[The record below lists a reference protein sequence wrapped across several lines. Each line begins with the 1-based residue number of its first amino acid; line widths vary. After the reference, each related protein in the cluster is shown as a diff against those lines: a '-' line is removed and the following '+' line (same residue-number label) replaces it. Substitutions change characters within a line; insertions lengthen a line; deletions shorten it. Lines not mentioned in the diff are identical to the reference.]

1 MLQTMFLALLV
12 GAVLFMLLTIL
23 WDSLSLGILDIMLW
37 FILSSSV
44 HSIEVPY
51 VAIQSDNTVIEG
63 VQVIESL
70 HPLSLLFI
78 GIGIIMFLY
87 WLTSIVMPMLQ
98 QRYSH
103 MM

>member
-12 GAVLFMLLTIL
+12 GAVLFLILTVY
-23 WDSLSLGILDIMLW
+23 WESLSLGILDIMLW
-37 FILSSSV
+37 FILSSAV
-44 HSIEVPY
+44 HNIEVPY
-51 VAIQSDNTVIEG
+51 VAIQSDNTIVEG

-78 GIGIIMFLY
+78 GIGVIVLLY
-87 WLTSIVMPMLQ
+87 WLTSIVLPMLQ
-98 QRYSH
+98 QRYSR

>member
-12 GAVLFMLLTIL
+12 GAVLFMILTIL

-37 FILSSSV
+37 FILSSAV
-44 HSIEVPY
+44 HNIEVPY
-51 VAIQSDNTVIEG
+51 VAIQSDNTIVEG

-70 HPLSLLFI
+70 HPLGLLFI
-78 GIGIIMFLY
+78 GIGIIVFLY
-87 WLTSIVMPMLQ
+87 WLTTIVFPMLQ
-98 QRYSH
+98 QKYSN